1 MDHEERLR
9 RLKEIGE
16 RAEREAIERN
26 RAPCLERVIVKLVNG
41 IFECLPILRRQFPGS
56 RSSSGIF
63 VMMRTRR
70 DRVLTRCSSL
80 SRRLSSDSIR

>member
-41 IFECLPILRRQFPGS
+41 IFECLPILRRQFP
-56 RSSSGIF
+56 
-63 VMMRTRR
+63 
-70 DRVLTRCSSL
+70 RVAKFIGHLYY
-80 SRRLSSDSIR
+80 DAYEA